1 VSAAEAADVG
11 DAAAGGGATGAA
23 ATGGA
28 ALDQRLARA
37 WRAELTKLAAQPV
50 TRLVAALAVP
60 GPFAFALLLRIQ
72 SGTPSDAL
80 FGVDVHDSGFAV
92 SLVVLS
98 FAGNWGVPIIAGLV
112 AGDMFSGED
121 RHNTWKTILTR
132 SCSLGDL
139 FGAKLLAAATI
150 VCGLVLLA
158 GAASIL
164 AGEAFSGAHPLV
176 GLSGQQ
182 IPAGRAFALTAV
194 AWLLCLVPALSYTGL
209 AILFSVASRNGVV
222 GVVGPLVAA
231 LATMLLDLVG
241 QGVWAHLLLVGATFA
256 NEYGLFTAHPF
267 LGPLAVTLG
276 MGLVWATGAA
286 GAAWA
291 ILRRR
296 DFLSGAAGAR
306 RGGWRGPARV
316 AVAVAVGVGALALA
330 CNLGPVGVTRAR
342 LQTAIARTFSN
353 ASLLQQEL
361 LGRHAPAGA
370 RLDVEPYCGRGAGLR
385 SRGPG
390 SWLCNVF
397 VYLPQ
402 PKSVPFQRTNV
413 EYDVSVSS
421 NGCFKAESPP
431 TFIGTPTMTDA
442 AGDRVTNP
450 LYVVYGCFDPL

>member
-1 VSAAEAADVG
+1 VSAPALA
-11 DAAAGGGATGAA
+11 
-23 ATGGA
+23 GGA

-37 WRAELTKLAAQPV
+37 WRTELTKLAAQPV
-50 TRLVAALAVP
+50 LRLVVVLAAL

-92 SLVVLS
+92 SLVVLG

-112 AGDMFSGED
+112 AGDMFAGED

-139 FGAKLLAAATI
+139 FGAKLLAAAT
-150 VCGLVLLA
+150 VVGGLVMLA

-164 AGEAFSGAHPLV
+164 AGVAFAGAHPLV

-194 AWLLCLVPALSYTGL
+194 AWVLCLVPALGYTGL
-209 AILFSVASRNGVV
+209 AILFSVAARNGVV

-231 LATMLLDLVG
+231 LCTMLLNLIG
-241 QGVWAHLLLVGATFA
+241 RGVWAHLLLVGATFT

-267 LGPLAVTLG
+267 LGPLAVTLL
-276 MGLVWATGAA
+276 MGVVWAAA
-286 GAAWA
+286 SVGAAWA
-291 ILRRR
+291 VLRRR
-296 DFLSGAAGAR
+296 DFLAGAASAR
-306 RGGWRGPARV
+306 ASGWRGPARV
-316 AVAVAVGVGALALA
+316 AVAVAAGVGALALA
-330 CNLGPVGVTRAR
+330 CNLGPVGVTRTR
-342 LQTAIARTFSN
+342 LQDAVATTFSN
-353 ASLLQQEL
+353 ASLLQQQL
-361 LGRHAPAGA
+361 LGRRAPAGA
-370 RLDVEPYCGRGAGLR
+370 RLDVEPYCGRGAGVR

-413 EYDVSVSS
+413 EYDVSVSA

-431 TFIGTPTMTDA
+431 TFIGNPTMTDA
-442 AGDRVTNP
+442 AGRRVTNP

>member
-1 VSAAEAADVG
+1 MTTATAASSSGGAGASSASAA
-11 DAAAGGGATGAA
+11 
-23 ATGGA
+23 GGA

-37 WRAELTKLAAQPV
+37 WRTELTKLAAQPV
-50 TRLVAALAVP
+50 LRLIVVLAVL
-60 GPFAFALLLRIQ
+60 GPFAFALLLKIQ

-80 FGVDVHDSGFAV
+80 FGVEVHDCGFAV

-139 FGAKLLAAATI
+139 FGAKLLAATT
-150 VCGLVLLA
+150 VVSGLVLLA
-158 GAASIL
+158 GAASIVS
-164 AGEAFSGAHPLV
+164 GVAFVGAHPLV
-176 GLSGQQ
+176 GLSGQE
-182 IPAGRAFALTAV
+182 ISAGRAFALTAV
-194 AWLLCLVPALSYTGL
+194 AWVLCLVPALSYTGL

-231 LATMLLDLVG
+231 LSTMLLDLIG
-241 QGVWAHLLLVGATFA
+241 QGVWAHLLLVGAPFTNA
-256 NEYGLFTAHPF
+256 YGLFTAHVF
-267 LGPLAVTLG
+267 LGPLAVTLL
-276 MGLVWATGAA
+276 MGLVWAA
-286 GAAWA
+286 GSLCAAWV

-296 DFLSGAAGAR
+296 DFLAGAASAR
-306 RGGWRGPARV
+306 RTGWRRPARM
-316 AVAVAVGVGALALA
+316 AVAVAGSIGVLALA

-342 LQTAIARTFSN
+342 LQKAVATTFSG
-353 ASLLQQEL
+353 ASLLQQRL
-361 LGRHAPAGA
+361 LGRRVPAGA
-370 RLDVEPYCGRGAGLR
+370 RLDVEPYCGRGAGVR

-390 SWLCNVF
+390 NWLCDVF

-442 AGDRVTNP
+442 AGRRVANP